1 MQSSRDSSVWR
12 TLAVAFGDGL
22 AFGAGI
28 TLTRSAAR
36 LAAPKSMTPDLR
48 SLNARLTEIEQRGIE
63 LTGHARAVGTLPAA
77 GSPLNHKAADAVVQA
92 IDGRFTEI
100 GGQIDRRLAELEVKV
115 KIELGALDA
124 QDHALAAGVE
134 TRLEGLRGE
143 IGEAIATERRG
154 IDADMR
160 ALRGEIGEAIATERR
175 GIDADMRALRGE
187 IGEAIA
193 TERRGIDAD
202 MRALRAQ
209 MAAVHK
215 DFAGTLARLVDEQI
229 TKTVA
234 TRLQALEEQL
244 RETVREEARL
254 SGQDQQI
261 AELRQRV
268 ESQEGNLLSLVMALG
283 QSCLQAAERIPPAAP
298 PPPPASGGAGGAA
311 VPTEIRVA
319 PAADPDLPG
328 FARAREHKPLWRIPM
343 VSCFLFATGSLLALH
358 YL

>member
-36 LAAPKSMTPDLR
+36 LAAPRSMTPDLH

-92 IDGRFTEI
+92 IDERFTEI

-143 IGEAIATERRG
+143 IGEAIATERQS

-160 ALRGEIGEAIATERR
+160 T
-175 GIDADMRALRGE
+175 
-187 IGEAIA
+187 
-193 TERRGIDAD
+193 
-202 MRALRAQ
+202 LRAQ
-209 MAAVHK
+209 MAALHK

-234 TRLQALEEQL
+234 TRLQTLEEQL

-298 PPPPASGGAGGAA
+298 PPASGGAGGAA
-311 VPTEIRVA
+311 VPTEIRVE

-328 FARAREHKPLWRIPM
+328 FARARERKPLWRVPM

>member
-12 TLAVAFGDGL
+12 TLAVAFGAGL

-28 TLTRSAAR
+28 TPPRSAAR

-143 IGEAIATERRG
+143 IGEAIATERQS

-160 ALRGEIGEAIATERR
+160 T
-175 GIDADMRALRGE
+175 
-187 IGEAIA
+187 
-193 TERRGIDAD
+193 
-202 MRALRAQ
+202 LRAQ
-209 MAAVHK
+209 MAALHK

-234 TRLQALEEQL
+234 TRLQTLEEQL

-298 PPPPASGGAGGAA
+298 PPPPPPPASGGAGGAA

>member
-48 SLNARLTEIEQRGIE
+48 SLNARLTEIEQRSIE
-63 LTGHARAVGTLPAA
+63 LTGHTRAVGTLPAA

-143 IGEAIATERRG
+143 IGEAIATERR
-154 IDADMR
+154 A
-160 ALRGEIGEAIATERR
+160 
-175 GIDADMRALRGE
+175 
-187 IGEAIA
+187 
-193 TERRGIDAD
+193 IDAD

-298 PPPPASGGAGGAA
+298 PPASGGAGGAA

>member
-36 LAAPKSMTPDLR
+36 LAAPRSMTPDLR
-48 SLNARLTEIEQRGIE
+48 SLNARLTEIEQRSIE
-63 LTGHARAVGTLPAA
+63 LTGHARAVGTLPVA
-77 GSPLNHKAADAVVQA
+77 GSPLHHKAADAVVQA
-92 IDGRFTEI
+92 IDE
-100 GGQIDRRLAELEVKV
+100 RLAELEVKV

-143 IGEAIATERRG
+143 IGEAIV
-154 IDADMR
+154 
-160 ALRGEIGEAIATERR
+160 TERR

-283 QSCLQAAERIPPAAP
+283 HSCLQAAERIPPAAPPPP

>member
-143 IGEAIATERRG
+143 IGEAIATERQS

-160 ALRGEIGEAIATERR
+160 T
-175 GIDADMRALRGE
+175 
-187 IGEAIA
+187 
-193 TERRGIDAD
+193 
-202 MRALRAQ
+202 LRAQ
-209 MAAVHK
+209 MAALHK

-234 TRLQALEEQL
+234 TRLQTLEEQL

-298 PPPPASGGAGGAA
+298 PPASGGAGGAA
-311 VPTEIRVA
+311 VPTEIRVE

-328 FARAREHKPLWRIPM
+328 FARAWERKPLWRVPM

>member
-1 MQSSRDSSVWR
+1 
-12 TLAVAFGDGL
+12 
-22 AFGAGI
+22 
-28 TLTRSAAR
+28 
-36 LAAPKSMTPDLR
+36 MTPDLR
-48 SLNARLTEIEQRGIE
+48 SLNARLTEIEQRSIE
-63 LTGHARAVGTLPAA
+63 LTGHTRAVGTLPAA

-92 IDGRFTEI
+92 IDERFTEI

-134 TRLEGLRGE
+134 TRLEG
-143 IGEAIATERRG
+143 
-154 IDADMR
+154 
-160 ALRGEIGEAIATERR
+160 
-175 GIDADMRALRGE
+175 LRGE

-283 QSCLQAAERIPPAAP
+283 QSCLQAAERIPPPAPPAAAP

>member
-143 IGEAIATERRG
+143 IGEAIATERRA

-160 ALRGEIGEAIATERR
+160 G
-175 GIDADMRALRGE
+175 
-187 IGEAIA
+187 
-193 TERRGIDAD
+193 
-202 MRALRAQ
+202 LRAQ

-298 PPPPASGGAGGAA
+298 PPAAPPPPPASGGAGGAA

-343 VSCFLFATGSLLALH
+343 VSCFLFVTGSLLALH

>member
-1 MQSSRDSSVWR
+1 
-12 TLAVAFGDGL
+12 
-22 AFGAGI
+22 
-28 TLTRSAAR
+28 
-36 LAAPKSMTPDLR
+36 MTPDLH

-143 IGEAIATERRG
+143 IGEAIATERQS

-160 ALRGEIGEAIATERR
+160 T
-175 GIDADMRALRGE
+175 
-187 IGEAIA
+187 
-193 TERRGIDAD
+193 
-202 MRALRAQ
+202 LRAQ
-209 MAAVHK
+209 MAALHK

-234 TRLQALEEQL
+234 TRLQTLEEQL

-298 PPPPASGGAGGAA
+298 PPASGGAGGAA
-311 VPTEIRVA
+311 VPTEIRVE

-328 FARAREHKPLWRIPM
+328 FARARERKPLWRVPM

>member
-1 MQSSRDSSVWR
+1 
-12 TLAVAFGDGL
+12 
-22 AFGAGI
+22 
-28 TLTRSAAR
+28 
-36 LAAPKSMTPDLR
+36 MTPDLR
-48 SLNARLTEIEQRGIE
+48 NLNDRLTEIEQRSIE
-63 LTGHARAVGTLPAA
+63 LTGHARAADTLPLA
-77 GSPLNHKAADAVVQA
+77 GRAFNHKAADAVVQA
-92 IDGRFTEI
+92 IDARFTEI
-100 GGQIDRRLAELEVKV
+100 GGQMDRRLAELEVKV

-143 IGEAIATERRG
+143 IGEAIATERQS

-160 ALRGEIGEAIATERR
+160 T
-175 GIDADMRALRGE
+175 
-187 IGEAIA
+187 
-193 TERRGIDAD
+193 
-202 MRALRAQ
+202 LRAQ

-234 TRLQALEEQL
+234 TRLQTLEEQL

-298 PPPPASGGAGGAA
+298 PPASGGAGGAA
-311 VPTEIRVA
+311 VATEIRVE

-328 FARAREHKPLWRIPM
+328 FARARERKPLWRIPM